1 MDKVRVLRVIE
12 YIGTREAVER
22 VIARS
27 IHGVKK
33 VDNNLE
39 IRAATIGI
47 YPEILENLS
56 EDKGEN
62 HVRKEPKQLESTRG
76 IARTT

>member
-47 YPEILENLS
+47 YPEILENLI

-62 HVRKEPKQLESTRG
+62 HVRKEP
-76 IARTT
+76 I